1 MDYVGTHI
9 CVDNVKTK
17 NFEKRKSH
25 ITFGTAEATKLVFGM
40 FLLIALDTNITIPKY
55 QKNQTQP
62 IPRKLWIG
70 FTK

>member
-40 FLLIALDTNITIPKY
+40 FFANCIRYQHHNSKIPKKIKRNLY
-55 QKNQTQP
+55 QESYE
-62 IPRKLWIG
+62 
-70 FTK
+70 